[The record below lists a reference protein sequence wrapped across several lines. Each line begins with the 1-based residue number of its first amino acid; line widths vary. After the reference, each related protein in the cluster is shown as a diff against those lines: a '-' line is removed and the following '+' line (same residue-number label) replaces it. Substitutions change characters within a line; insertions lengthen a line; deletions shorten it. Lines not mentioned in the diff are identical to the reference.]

1 MAAGKHPI
9 FERNNKTY
17 PPMNVRITNANQPA
31 WKTVTVKSHIPAE
44 LKPLDELAHNLWFCW
59 NQEALDLFRSLDAK
73 IWEEVDQNPV
83 ELLNQIPYK
92 QLQEL
97 AADPEVIGRMDA
109 VYETFR
115 AYMDEKPNAQRA
127 SVAYL
132 CMEYGMNHNV
142 KIYSGG
148 LGVLAGDYV
157 KEASDSNVDMC
168 AVGFLY
174 RYGYFSQTL
183 SMDGQQIANYEAQDF
198 DRMPIER
205 VLDANGNQVVVDVP
219 FPNFTVHAL
228 IWRVNVGRVP
238 LYLLDTDNEMNSE
251 YDRSITHSLYGGDWE
266 NRMKQEYLLGIGG
279 ILALQKLGIK
289 KDVYHC
295 NEGHAALANLQRLAD
310 FVESGLKFD
319 EALELVRA
327 SSLYTVHTP
336 VPAGHDYFD
345 EGLCGKYLGQYPA
358 KLGISWDDFMG
369 LGRQNPDDKGERFCM
384 STFLCKTCQEV
395 NGVSWLHGKVSQRMF
410 ESIWPGYLP
419 AESYREHQLLSHDE
433 YENVYNVNPDE
444 SHVGYVTN
452 GVHYPTWCASEW
464 KAVHKKYFGK
474 TFFKDQSNPALW
486 ENIYQV
492 SDKEVWETRVALK
505 KKLIDYIRERFR
517 DNWLR
522 NQGDPARVMSLLDKI
537 NPNAL
542 IIGFARRFATYKRAH
557 LLFSDLERLS
567 KIVNN
572 PDYPV
577 QFLFAGKA
585 HPADGAGQGLIKK
598 IHDISQSPEFIGKII
613 FLDNYDMELARRLVS
628 GVDIWMNTP
637 TRPLEASGT
646 SGEKALMNGV
656 VNLSVLDGWW
666 YEGYRPGAGWA
677 LTDKRTYQDQGQQD
691 KLDAANIY
699 SLLENE
705 IIPLYYSRNSKGFSE
720 GWVKTVKNSIAQ
732 IAPFYTMK
740 RQLDDYYTRFYNPL
754 RDRYA
759 LISADNN
766 RIAREIA
773 EWKERVIE
781 RWDNINIVE
790 VKNSD
795 SLYGTSLV
803 SDKEFS
809 VSVVVDEQGLEDAI
823 GIELVVLRQDAET
836 GQDVIYKTFPLQV
849 VGHEGNLYTF
859 ELKAAIDVAGSFRTA
874 FRMYPR
880 NKHLAS
886 RQDLCFVRWF
896 S

>member
-1 MAAGKHPI
+1 
-9 FERNNKTY
+9 
-17 PPMNVRITNANQPA
+17 MNVKITNANQPS
-31 WKTVTVKSHIPAE
+31 WKNVTVKSHIPAAFQ
-44 LKPLDELAHNLWFCW
+44 PLDEIAHNLWFCW

-73 IWEEVDQNPV
+73 VWEEVDQNPV
-83 ELLNQIPYK
+83 ELLNRISYK
-92 QLQEL
+92 RLTEL
-97 AADPEVIGRMDA
+97 SEDKEVLARIKK
-109 VYETFR
+109 VYKLFR
-115 AYMDEKPNAQRA
+115 DYMDEKPNAQRA

-174 RYGYFSQTL
+174 RYGYFTQTL

-219 FPNFTVHAL
+219 FSTFTVHAL

-251 YDRSITHSLYGGDWE
+251 FDRQITHALYGGDWE

-279 ILALQKLGIK
+279 ILALKKLGIE

-295 NEGHAALANLQRLAD
+295 NEGHAALANLQRLTD
-310 FVESGLKFD
+310 FVESGLNFD

-345 EGLCGKYLGQYPA
+345 EALCGKYLGQFPGR
-358 KLGISWDDFMG
+358 LGISWDDFMG
-369 LGRQNPDDKGERFCM
+369 LGRQNPNDKGERFCM

-395 NGVSWLHGKVSQRMF
+395 NGVSWLHGKVSQLMF
-410 ESIWPGYLP
+410 QEIWPGYLP
-419 AESYREHQLLSHDE
+419 AESHRDHKILSHDE
-433 YENVYNVNPDE
+433 YAEVYNVNPDE

-452 GVHYPTWCASEW
+452 GVHYPSWCASEW
-464 KAVHKKYFGK
+464 KNLHKKYFGEA
-474 TFFKDQSNPALW
+474 FIKDQSNQSLW
-486 ENIYQV
+486 ENIYKV

-517 DNWLR
+517 DNWLK

-557 LLFSDLERLS
+557 LLFSDLDRLA

-585 HPADGAGQGLIKK
+585 HPADGAGQGLIKH
-598 IHDISQSPEFIGKII
+598 IHDISQRPEFIGKII

-666 YEGYRPGAGWA
+666 YEGYREGAGWA
-677 LTDKRTYQDQGQQD
+677 LTDVRTYQDQGQQD
-691 KLDAANIY
+691 KLDAATIY

-705 IIPLYYSRNSKGFSE
+705 IIPLYYSRSASKGYSE

-732 IAPFYTMK
+732 IAPHYTMK
-740 RQLDDYYTRFYNPL
+740 RQLDDYYDRFYNPL
-754 RDRYA
+754 RDRYTI
-759 LISADNN
+759 ISAENN
-766 RIAREIA
+766 RLAREIA
-773 EWKERVIE
+773 AWKEAVTQ
-781 RWDNINIVE
+781 RWDNIRVVE
-790 VKNSD
+790 SQLCDN
-795 SLYGTSLV
+795 LYGGNLV
-803 SDKEFS
+803 SDTEFT
-809 VSVVVDEQGLEDAI
+809 VRHVVDEQGLDDAI
-823 GIELVVLRQDAET
+823 GIDLVVMRQDPET
-836 GQDVIYKTFPLQV
+836 GNDVIYKTYPMQV
-849 VGHEGNLYTF
+849 VKNEGNLYTF
-859 ELKAAIDVAGSFRTA
+859 ELKTAIDVAGSFRTA
-874 FRMYPR
+874 FRMYPK
-880 NKHLAS
+880 NKHLSS
-886 RQDLCFVRWF
+886 RQDLCYVRWF
-896 S
+896 N